1 MKTIR
6 QLYMYLISLVS
17 LEVVVW
23 GMIRLSRT
31 LANPLLKLDAGQ
43 LAGALALIVVGLPIF
58 WFHWQSAQKQAYL
71 AEEERYSGVRALFL
85 YSALL
90 ATLIPILQNLL
101 ALVDRSLLV
110 LLQQP
115 ASQAIFGGGQIWS
128 DNLIAVLM
136 NSLLW
141 LYIFITLRKDWD
153 EGPSTDH
160 LRNIRRLYRYILLL
174 YGLALVVGGL
184 HEVIRFLLGSANT
197 VGGTARQWLANGLA
211 LLLVGVPFWLFI
223 WLQIQRSLGEKSER
237 TALLRQVILFILSLF
252 SALGVLISG
261 GAALNVILKY
271 VLGTI
276 QTGRIFWGELSE
288 PAAFIIP
295 LGGIWAYYGRA
306 FRQTFTSDEITRDR
320 TVFQKLYTY
329 FLAGSGVTA
338 VIIGLDMLFK
348 FLIDLILRTSLL
360 WGLSL
365 QDRLAASLATLLVGL
380 PLWLL
385 TWRIVQQ
392 EINQQ
397 NTSGERAQ
405 RSLIRKS
412 YVYLMLFGGVI
423 GVMISGGQAVFL
435 VFKSLLGLSVPD
447 LLPEVLSHFGLL
459 ILFGGLFAY
468 HLHVH
473 RQDLNRS
480 QRSLSE
486 MHAKFPVWILTQE
499 GDRDVSQLVAGIQQE
514 APDLPVTVHDLGK
527 GLPLKAIDRAKA
539 VVLTGR
545 TAAGSAGE
553 FRSWLDEYQGKLVA
567 VPTNTEKWLWVTG
580 ADSSF
585 STLARQTAR
594 LLREMAEGEE
604 EPSIPGR
611 SPLQSV
617 FTILGILFSIQILFG
632 LLAVLTSLIV
642 D

>member
-17 LEVVVW
+17 LEIVVW
-23 GMIRLSRT
+23 GMIRLTRT
-31 LANPLLKLDAGQ
+31 LVNPMLKLDAGQ

-58 WFHWQSAQKQAYL
+58 WFHWQSAQKQANL
-71 AEEERYSGVRALFL
+71 EEEERFSGVRALFL

-115 ASQAIFGGGQIWS
+115 SSQAIFGGGQIWS
-128 DNLIAVLM
+128 DNLIAILM

-141 LYIFITLRKDWD
+141 LYVFITLRKDWD
-153 EGPSTDH
+153 EDPSTDH
-160 LRNIRRLYRYILLL
+160 LRNIRRLYRYVLLL

-197 VGGTARQWLANGLA
+197 VGGTTRQWLANGLA
-211 LLLVGVPFWLFI
+211 LLLVGVPFWLVS
-223 WLQIQRSLGEKSER
+223 WLKIQRTLTEKSER

-261 GAALNVILKY
+261 GVALNIILKY

-288 PAAFIIP
+288 PVAFIIP
-295 LGGIWAYYGRA
+295 LGGIWAYYGQA
-306 FRQTFTSDEITRDR
+306 FRQMFTSDKITRR
-320 TVFQKLYTY
+320 GEVFQKLYTY
-329 FLAGSGVTA
+329 LLAGFGVTA
-338 VIIGLDMLFK
+338 VIIGLDMLFNL
-348 FLIDLILRTSLL
+348 LIDLILRTSLL
-360 WGLSL
+360 WGFTL
-365 QDRLAASLATLLVGL
+365 QDRLAASLSTLLVGT

-385 TWRIVQQ
+385 AWRIIQQ
-392 EINQQ
+392 EINQK

-412 YVYLMLFGGVI
+412 YLYLILFGGVI

-435 VFKSLLGLSVPD
+435 VFKSLLGLSVPEM
-447 LLPEVLSHFGLL
+447 LPEVLSNFGLL

-468 HLHVH
+468 HLHIH
-473 RQDLNRS
+473 QGDLNRS

-486 MHAKFPVWILTQE
+486 LHARFSVWILTQE
-499 GDRDVSQLVAGIQQE
+499 GDSDISQLITAIQQE
-514 APDLPVTVHDLGK
+514 APSLPVAVHDLGK
-527 GLPLKAIDRAKA
+527 GLPLEASDRAKA

-545 TAAGSAGE
+545 TVAGSAE
-553 FRSWLDEYQGKLVA
+553 KFRNWLDDYQGKLVA
-567 VPTNTEKWLWVTG
+567 VPTNTEKWFWITG

-585 STLARQTAR
+585 SALAKQTAH

-617 FTILGILFSIQILFG
+617 FTIMGILFSIQILFG
-632 LLAVLTSLIV
+632 LLAFLTSLIV